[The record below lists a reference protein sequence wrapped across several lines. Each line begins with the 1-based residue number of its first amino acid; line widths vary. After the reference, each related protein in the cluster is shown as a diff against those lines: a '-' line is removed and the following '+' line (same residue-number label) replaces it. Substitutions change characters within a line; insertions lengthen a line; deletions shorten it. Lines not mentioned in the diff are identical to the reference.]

1 MSAFPPALAAH
12 LARDVTTICQ
22 CWRLTRRDGRV
33 SGFTDHDR
41 KLTVAGV
48 DYEPGTGL
56 AASEARDSLGLAVDT
71 VDVEGALSS
80 ERIRAEDIAAGLYD
94 GARVETFL
102 VDWRDPAV
110 FALIRTA
117 TIGKLT
123 RGGEHF
129 VAELESLVHALDQ
142 PNGRYVTR
150 ACDAELGD
158 ARCGVDLG
166 TSGFAGMGTVTAAGG
181 TDTIAVSGL
190 GDFAGGWFSHGTL
203 SWTGGARQGRTER
216 IVAHR
221 IDNGAALLTL
231 LPSVGPAIVE
241 GDPFSII
248 AGCDKSFAACKKKF
262 SNALNFRGF
271 PHLPGNDTAY
281 SYIVEGGN
289 FDGGP
294 VVP

>member
-1 MSAFPPALAAH
+1 MSNFPEPLAGH
-12 LARDVTTICQ
+12 LQGTVTTVCH
-22 CWRLTRRDGRV
+22 CWRLTRKDGAI

-41 KLTVAGV
+41 PLVVG
-48 DYEPGTGL
+48 GTGFEPQSGL
-56 AASEARDSLGLAVDT
+56 SASEARDTLGLAVDT

-80 ERIRAEDIAAGLYD
+80 DSIRDEDIAAGLYD

-166 TSGFAGMGTVTAAGG
+166 TSGFGGMGTVTAAGG

-203 SWTGGARQGRTER
+203 SWTGGARQGWTER